1 MSKGYVDKR
10 REDRLSLR
18 SITLRDE
25 KLVKDLDAYCLLT
38 DTKIVDYVVR
48 AIRKQ
53 LNFDMDD
60 LRVVLKQF
68 EEIEGD
74 DDLSTK

>member
-68 EEIEGD
+68 EEIKGD

>member
-1 MSKGYVDKR
+1 MSRGYVDKR

-38 DTKIVDYVVR
+38 NTKIVDYVVR

-53 LNFDMDD
+53 LSFDMDD

-68 EEIEGD
+68 EEIKGD